1 MGSSLAPGLR
11 ILLTNNTLANRAGSE
26 LYVCDL
32 AIALMKLG
40 HFPVAYSPVLGE
52 VADELKRAT
61 IPVIDDLH
69 SLNAPPDLIHG
80 QHHLETMTAVI
91 RFPRTP
97 ALFACHGW
105 MPWEELPPLFPTILR
120 YVAVDELCRERLLT
134 TKGIPSTRISTIY
147 NFVDLER
154 FKQRAA
160 WQATPKSALIFSNR
174 IDEPAARAIRA
185 ACLRAG
191 IERVDAAGLGCGN
204 SIPNP
209 ASILGGY
216 DVVFAKARCAIE
228 AMACGCAVIVADFSG
243 LAGMVTTGN
252 VERMRRLNFG
262 VRTMQAGA
270 VTEEGVLR
278 ELGRYDPGDARRVS
292 EWIRVEADMSS
303 AVASWLS
310 LYADA
315 LAEWREEGSHNL
327 ALSDQQWLAAA
338 DYLRWLAPVVKSR
351 DAAEQGAH
359 EAVAA
364 QAALTE
370 RLAASGAESASRLRD
385 AEAAQ
390 AALAAELAARDAA
403 LAEKSQETA
412 AAQTELARFRV
423 RNSELSADIQAVAR
437 ARDYLASALMTREI
451 EPGAMRPLKVWKAL
465 SKIARLTAGFH
476 KS

>member
-1 MGSSLAPGLR
+1 
-11 ILLTNNTLANRAGSE
+11 
-26 LYVCDL
+26 
-32 AIALMKLG
+32 
-40 HFPVAYSPVLGE
+40 
-52 VADELKRAT
+52 
-61 IPVIDDLH
+61 
-69 SLNAPPDLIHG
+69 
-80 QHHLETMTAVI
+80 
-91 RFPRTP
+91 
-97 ALFACHGW
+97 
-105 MPWEELPPLFPTILR
+105 
-120 YVAVDELCRERLLT
+120 
-134 TKGIPSTRISTIY
+134 
-147 NFVDLER
+147 
-154 FKQRAA
+154 
-160 WQATPKSALIFSNR
+160 
-174 IDEPAARAIRA
+174 
-185 ACLRAG
+185 
-191 IERVDAAGLGCGN
+191 
-204 SIPNP
+204 
-209 ASILGGY
+209 
-216 DVVFAKARCAIE
+216 
-228 AMACGCAVIVADFSG
+228 
-243 LAGMVTTGN
+243 
-252 VERMRRLNFG
+252 
-262 VRTMQAGA
+262 MQAGA

-310 LYADA
+310 IYADA
-315 LAEWREEGSHNL
+315 LAEWREEGLHDL

-338 DYLRWLAPVVKSR
+338 DYLRWLASVVKSR
-351 DAAEQGAH
+351 EAADQRAH

-370 RLAASGAESASRLRD
+370 RLAASGAVSASRLRD

-451 EPGAMRPLKVWKAL
+451 EPGAMRPSKVWKAL